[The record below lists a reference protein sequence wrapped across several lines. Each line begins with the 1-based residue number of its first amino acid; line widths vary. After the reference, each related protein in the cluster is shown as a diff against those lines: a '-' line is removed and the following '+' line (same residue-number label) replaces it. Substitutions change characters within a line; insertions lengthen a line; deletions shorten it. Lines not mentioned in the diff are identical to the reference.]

1 MRWTMLAVGCLW
13 ATGALAQPVSGER
26 PGDERPGPPGGGLF
40 ISPAGEPFRG
50 GDGRAA
56 WFAGADR
63 DGDTLLTEAEFRL
76 DAERFFA
83 VLDADHNGSIDG
95 FENQAYEREVV
106 PEITQLAG
114 RLGGGPQDGRGE
126 GGRTE
131 GRRGGPPPGG
141 GRGGPGGGEGGL
153 RGLLGKGPEGGGER
167 RDGAARYSLL
177 NIPQPVRGAD
187 ADLSGRVSLEEWRA
201 AASRRFSLLDTDG
214 DGVLTLE
221 TLPRTPGGPPRD

>member
-1 MRWTMLAVGCLW
+1 MRWMMLAAGCLW
-13 ATGALAQPVSGER
+13 ATGALAQPMAEGPPDGDR
-26 PGDERPGPPGGGLF
+26 PRPPGGGLF
-40 ISPAGEPFRG
+40 ISPAGEPFRE

-83 VLDADHNGSIDG
+83 VLDADRNGTIDG
-95 FENQAYEREVV
+95 FENQAYERDLV
-106 PEITQLAG
+106 PEITRLAG
-114 RLGGGPQDGRGE
+114 PLGGPAGERPE
-126 GGRTE
+126 GGRR
-131 GRRGGPPPGG
+131 GRP
-141 GRGGPGGGEGGL
+141 PGGGEGGL

-167 RDGAARYSLL
+167 RDGAARYGLL

-201 AASRRFSLLDTDG
+201 AASRRFALLDSDG

-221 TLPRTPGGPPRD
+221 TLPATPGGPPRPRD

>member
-1 MRWTMLAVGCLW
+1 MRWMMLAAGCLW
-13 ATGALAQPVSGER
+13 ATGALAQPIGDGPPDGDR
-26 PGDERPGPPGGGLF
+26 PRPPGGGLF
-40 ISPAGEPFRG
+40 ISPAGEPFRE

-63 DGDTLLTEAEFRL
+63 DGDTLLTEAESRL

-83 VLDADHNGSIDG
+83 VLDADHNGAIDG
-95 FENQAYEREVV
+95 FENQAYERDLV
-106 PEITQLAG
+106 PEITRLAG
-114 RLGGGPQDGRGE
+114 PVG
-126 GGRTE
+126 
-131 GRRGGPPPGG
+131 GGPPPGG
-141 GRGGPGGGEGGL
+141 HGPRVGEGGL
-153 RGLLGKGPEGGGER
+153 RGLLGKGSEGGGER
-167 RDGAARYSLL
+167 RDGAARYGLL

-221 TLPRTPGGPPRD
+221 TLPRAPGAPRD